1 MEVEYF
7 SSKFVIFSKPNSID
21 LNFISMLQRVSV
33 SNDEPFIKNLHYRI
47 LTKLQENSLPTV
59 VKQDDKIYPIASYYF
74 DGQGKSI
81 RPQIVLAVAKALTGS
96 EQICDDVMT
105 VAMIA
110 EMIHTGS
117 LIHDD
122 VIDKSDKR

>member
-1 MEVEYF
+1 MLEILF
-7 SSKFVIFSKPNSID
+7 KPVKVQTDS
-21 LNFISMLQRVSV
+21 NFIST
-33 SNDEPFIKNLHYRI
+33 LHSRI
-47 LTKLQENSLPTV
+47 LSKLGEDSLPTDCPKNDSV
-59 VKQDDKIYPIASYYF
+59 QPIAAYYF

-81 RPQIVLAVAKALTGS
+81 RPQIVLTLAKAVCGEEKVS
-96 EQICDDVMT
+96 EEVMKI
-105 VAMIA
+105 AMIA